1 MATRPAT
8 RHLRPLAPIP
18 TGLTPSG
25 ALRQKPGAVL
35 FDIYGTLFI
44 SASGDIAA
52 ARRGSPQ
59 GAALAELL
67 ARFGVREAPEAVL
80 ARFFGAI
87 AAHHRQA
94 QAEGV
99 AHPEVVIDRIWRSVL
114 NWESRPKA
122 RDFALAFELLANPV
136 APMPGLAETLAALK
150 AARLALGLIS
160 NAQFFTP
167 LLFSWFLGADS
178 AALGFDPQLVFY
190 SYRWGEAKPSLRLF
204 QAAAAA
210 CRRQG
215 LAPAAVLYVG
225 NDVRNDIRPARQT
238 GFQTAL
244 FAGDR
249 RSLRLREDDPA
260 CRGVRPDLVITELPQ
275 LIDRCLAGG
284 TGRHAG

>member
-1 MATRPAT
+1 MTPEPTAPSPP
-8 RHLRPLAPIP
+8 PLAPIP
-18 TGLTPSG
+18 TALAPAG
-25 ALRQKPGAVL
+25 ALRGRVDAVL

-52 ARRGSPQ
+52 ARSKSPQ
-59 GAALAELL
+59 GSALAELL
-67 ARFGVREAPEAVL
+67 ARFGIQEAPEVVL
-80 ARFFGAI
+80 ARFFDAI
-87 AAHHRQA
+87 AADHRRA
-94 QAEGV
+94 QAAGV
-99 AHPEVVIDRIWRSVL
+99 DQPEVVIERIWQSVL
-114 NWESRPKA
+114 GWESRSTT

-136 APMPGLAETLAALK
+136 APMPGLAETLAALR
-150 AARLALGLIS
+150 AARLKLGLIS

-167 LLFSWFLGADS
+167 LLFSRFLGADS

-190 SYRWGEAKPSLRLF
+190 SYRFGVAKPSPRLF

-210 CRRQG
+210 CRRKG
-215 LAPAAVLYVG
+215 LPPAAVLYVG

-249 RSLRLREDDPA
+249 RSLRLRQDDPA

-275 LIDRCLAGG
+275 LIARCLAAE
-284 TGRHAG
+284 TGRPGG

>member
-1 MATRPAT
+1 MAPEPTAPG
-8 RHLRPLAPIP
+8 LRPLAPIP
-18 TGLTPSG
+18 TALAPAG
-25 ALRQKPGAVL
+25 ALRAKVGAVL

-52 ARRGSPQ
+52 ARSGSPQ

-67 ARFGVREAPEAVL
+67 ARFGVREAPETVL
-80 ARFFGAI
+80 ERFFGAI

-99 AHPEVVIDRIWRSVL
+99 GHPEVVIDRIWQSVL
-114 NWESRPKA
+114 NWKSRPKA

-136 APMPGLAETLAALK
+136 YPMPGLAETLAALK

-167 LLFSWFLGADS
+167 LLFSRFLGADS

-190 SYRWGEAKPSLRLF
+190 SYRRGVAKPSPRLF

-210 CRRQG
+210 CSRKG

-284 TGRHAG
+284 TGRCAG

>member
-1 MATRPAT
+1 MGPEPTVPG
-8 RHLRPLAPIP
+8 LRPLAPIP
-18 TGLTPSG
+18 TALAPTG
-25 ALRQKPGAVL
+25 ALRAKIGAVL

-52 ARRGSPQ
+52 ARSESPQ
-59 GAALAELL
+59 GAALAQLL
-67 ARFGVREAPEAVL
+67 ARFRIQEAPEAVL

-87 AAHHRQA
+87 AADHRRA
-94 QAEGV
+94 QAAGV
-99 AHPEVVIDRIWRSVL
+99 DQPEVIIERIWQSVL
-114 NWESRPKA
+114 GWESRSKA

-136 APMPGLAETLAALK
+136 APMPGLSITLAALRE
-150 AARLALGLIS
+150 ARLKLGLIS
-160 NAQFFTP
+160 NAQFYTP

-190 SYRWGEAKPSLRLF
+190 SYRWGVAKPSPRLF

-210 CRRQG
+210 CERQG
-215 LAPAAVLYVG
+215 LPPAAVLYVG
-225 NDVRNDIRPARQT
+225 NDIGNDIRPARQA

-275 LIDRCLAGG
+275 LIDRCL
-284 TGRHAG
+284 TGRTGRPAG